1 MSQINPRARRRGRLA
16 AGVALALAMAGGAVL
31 STGPVA
37 GAQSNPF
44 QRGPDPSNA
53 SIEASRGSFAISQT
67 SVPSS
72 VAGFGGGTIS
82 YPTTTSEGTFG
93 AIAVSPGYVS
103 RESAIAWLGPR
114 LASQGF
120 VVFTIATN
128 SIYDQPGSRADQLQ
142 AALNYLVNSSSVRTR
157 IDRTRLGL
165 MGHSMG
171 GGGTLAAA
179 SADPSIQA
187 AVPQQPWHSQKSWPG
202 VRVPT
207 LIIGAQNDTIA
218 STGSHSI
225 PFYNSLSNA
234 PEKAYVEASGASHM
248 LAASANQPTVRYML
262 SWLKRF
268 VDDDTRYNQ
277 FLCPGS
283 RSGLSDYRN
292 TCPIDGGGGPDPTTP
307 PTTTPPPEECE
318 WWEWWC
324 D

>member
-171 GGGTLAAA
+171 GGGTLEATEGNTAL
-179 SADPSIQA
+179 QA
-187 AVPQQPWHSQKSWPG
+187 AVPLQPWHTDKSFPG
-202 VRVPT
+202 IRTPT
-207 LIIGAQNDTIA
+207 MIIGAENDAIA
-218 STGSHSI
+218 SVGSHSI
-225 PFYNSLSNA
+225 PFYNSIPA
-234 PEKAYVEASGASHM
+234 TAEKAYLEINGASHLVANSPNTT
-248 LAASANQPTVRYML
+248 LAKYSIAWMKRYI
-262 SWLKRF
+262 
-268 VDDDTRYNQ
+268 DNDTRYEQ
-277 FLCPGS
+277 FLCPAP
-283 RSGLSDYRN
+283 RATTISDYRD
-292 TCPIDGGGGPDPTTP
+292 TCPGN
-307 PTTTPPPEECE
+307 
-318 WWEWWC
+318 
-324 D
+324 